1 MDKSWNLQTK
11 IVHAVCVT
19 HDTCHRVYVVKIDG
33 SVGFAKMI

>member
-1 MDKSWNLQTK
+1 MESANK
-11 IVHAVCVT
+11 IFVHAVCAI